1 MELRQL
7 RYVDAVA
14 THRHFTRAAAAIGV
28 AQPALSHQI
37 KRLEQELG
45 VELFHRSRGGVRLT
59 EAGQTLL
66 PRIVRALSEIDAG
79 REEISAL
86 TGLQTGRVRLGAMQ
100 ALGALDLPGVLA
112 QFHRS
117 YPGVEVMLQEEATA
131 RMQELVAA
139 DQLDLA
145 IVALDAGY
153 PDTLVGLEL
162 LEEPL
167 LLALPPGDPLAEL
180 DGIHTDQLRDHPF
193 VLFRTGTGLRT
204 RTDRLCQEAG
214 FLPRV
219 VFETGNLDR
228 LLALVSAGLGVSLVP
243 ASSAAAAR
251 HRIEVVSFVPALTRT
266 VGLVWRA
273 DRTLAP
279 AAQAM
284 RDLLAQS
291 VQRQPLR

>member
-14 THRHFTRAAAAIGV
+14 THLHFTRAAAAIGV

-66 PRIVRALSEIDAG
+66 PRIRRALSELDAG
-79 REEISAL
+79 REEIGAL

-100 ALGALDLPGVLA
+100 ALGTLDLPRVLA
-112 QFHRS
+112 EFHLS
-117 YPGVEVMLQEEATA
+117 HPGVEVMLQEAASA
-131 RMQELVAA
+131 RMQELVAT

-153 PDTLVGLEL
+153 PAGVVGLQL
-162 LEEPL
+162 LEEPV
-167 LLALPPGDPLAEL
+167 LLALPPDDPLSEL
-180 DGIHTDQLRDHPF
+180 DHIHVGQLRDHPF
-193 VLFRTGTGLRT
+193 VLFEPGTGLRM
-204 RTDRLCQEAG
+204 RTDRLCREAG
-214 FLPRV
+214 FVPRV
-219 VFETGNLDR
+219 AFETGNLDR

-251 HRIEVVSFVPALTRT
+251 HRIGVVAFEPALTRT
-266 VGLVWRA
+266 VGVVWRA
-273 DRTLAP
+273 DRALAP

-284 RDLLAQS
+284 RDLLAES
-291 VQRQPLR
+291 VQGAT

>member
-7 RYVDAVA
+7 RYVEAVA

-45 VELFHRSRGGVRLT
+45 VQLLDRSRGGVRLT
-59 EAGQTLL
+59 EAGETFL
-66 PRIVRALSEIDAG
+66 PRIRRALSEIDAG
-79 REEISAL
+79 REEITAL

-100 ALGALDLPGVLA
+100 ALGALDLPRVLA

-153 PDTLVGLEL
+153 PATLVGLEL
-162 LEEPL
+162 LQEAVV
-167 LLALPPGDPLAEL
+167 LALPPDDPLAEL
-180 DGIHTDQLRDHPF
+180 DRIEIGQLRDRPF
-193 VLFRTGTGLRT
+193 VLFRAGTGLRT
-204 RTDRLCQEAG
+204 RTDRLCGEAG
-214 FLPRV
+214 FAPRV
-219 VFETGNLDR
+219 AFETGNLDR

-243 ASSAAAAR
+243 ASSAAAAQR
-251 HRIEVVSFVPALTRT
+251 RIRILGFAPPLTRT
-266 VGLVWRA
+266 VGAVWRA
-273 DRTLAP
+273 DRTLPP
-279 AAQAM
+279 AAHAM
-284 RDLLAQS
+284 LDLLAKS
-291 VQRQPLR
+291 VQTR

>member
-14 THRHFTRAAAAIGV
+14 NYRHFTRAAAAIGV

-59 EAGQTLL
+59 EAGETFL
-66 PRIVRALSEIDAG
+66 PRIRRALSEVDAG
-79 REEISAL
+79 REEITAL

-100 ALGALDLPGVLA
+100 ALGALDLPRVLA

-117 YPGVEVMLQEEATA
+117 YPAVEVMLQEEATV

-145 IVALDAGY
+145 IVALDVGY
-153 PDTLVGLEL
+153 PATVVGVEL
-162 LEEPL
+162 LEEPV
-167 LLALPPGDPLAEL
+167 LLALPPNDPLAKL
-180 DGIHTDQLRDHPF
+180 DRIHIGQLRDHPF
-193 VLFRTGTGLRT
+193 VLFRAGTGLRT
-204 RTDRLCQEAG
+204 RTDRLCREAG

-219 VFETGNLDR
+219 AFETGNLDR

-243 ASSAAAAR
+243 ASSAAAAGHQIR
-251 HRIEVVSFVPALTRT
+251 VLGFAPPLTRT
-266 VGLVWRA
+266 VGVVWRA

-284 RDLLAQS
+284 RDLLAEA
-291 VQRQPLR
+291 VRG